1 MELHDA
7 EEAMGMRKI
16 LALVIRMKM
25 NPQTKS
31 HASSKSNLHS
41 RTEISSMESLTWK
54 SSLCCYFLKVRSI
67 PRKFFFPSQTKY
79 SPPIITFLHGVNPYL
94 EFYFSDE

>member
-31 HASSKSNLHS
+31 YANPKSNLHS
-41 RTEISSMESLTWK
+41 RTEIS
-54 SSLCCYFLKVRSI
+54 
-67 PRKFFFPSQTKY
+67 
-79 SPPIITFLHGVNPYL
+79 
-94 EFYFSDE
+94 